1 MARRLSLGWL
11 KPPKVPADGVM
22 ALGDHLR
29 ELRYRVVLSAIV
41 VVVGMIACAFFYERI
56 MEVMLQPWRTA
67 LALLQVNSPGL
78 SVQAVLSGVTSPI
91 ILVLQVI
98 AVSGVVLTSPIW
110 LYQLWAYIRPALL
123 ANEKRYAFAFLSV
136 AVPLFLGGVAM
147 GYFVLPQAT
156 AIMVGFTPQ
165 QIPIDNLVP
174 VDSFLLLMMQL
185 MIVFGIGFLLPV
197 VVVALNLVGVVSGR
211 TLKKARGGVIFG
223 CFVFAAAAT
232 PGGDPFSMVAL
243 SVPMALLFL
252 GAEGVCHLNDKR
264 REKRLKAQGLWV
276 EPIELTP

>member
-1 MARRLSLGWL
+1 
-11 KPPKVPADGVM
+11 
-22 ALGDHLR
+22 
-29 ELRYRVVLSAIV
+29 
-41 VVVGMIACAFFYERI
+41 
-56 MEVMLQPWRTA
+56 
-67 LALLQVNSPGL
+67 
-78 SVQAVLSGVTSPI
+78 
-91 ILVLQVI
+91 
-98 AVSGVVLTSPIW
+98 
-110 LYQLWAYIRPALL
+110 
-123 ANEKRYAFAFLSV
+123 V